1 MVCQYGTGQRAAQRV
16 LGGGSLAQI
25 KVIIVTCRK
34 PNQGASAEEI
44 RRYVFEK
51 YVKKRYVVDPTED
64 DPLSAY
70 KKMLKDKK

>member
-1 MVCQYGTGQRAAQRV
+1 
-16 LGGGSLAQI
+16 LGGGSLPQR
-25 KVIIVTCRK
+25 KVFVGPRRK
-34 PNQGASAEEI
+34 PSQGASPEEI

-51 YVKKRYVVDPTED
+51 YVKKRYVVDPTEE

>member
-1 MVCQYGTGQRAAQRV
+1 
-16 LGGGSLAQI
+16 LGGGSLPQR
-25 KVIIVTCRK
+25 KVFVGPCRK
-34 PNQGASAEEI
+34 PSQGASPEEI

-51 YVKKRYVVDPTED
+51 YVKKRYVVDRTEE